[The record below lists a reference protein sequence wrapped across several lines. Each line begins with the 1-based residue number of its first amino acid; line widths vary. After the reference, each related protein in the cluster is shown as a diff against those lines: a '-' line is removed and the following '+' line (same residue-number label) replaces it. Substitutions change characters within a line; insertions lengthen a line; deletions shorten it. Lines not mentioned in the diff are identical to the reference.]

1 MSQRARKRGANHC
14 DWVQAK
20 GTDTCLASA
29 PGGWEFVSKGGE
41 AGGACPPGPDPERRS
56 RQEALSAR
64 VSRAPPPVPYPR
76 AAHRQSSPTARGSG
90 RPRSVGG
97 SGAPATPAAQYLR
110 TRRRDPRIARQHTYA
125 PYNSARAWRAV
136 MTSSVAPV
144 TSEGHGGGSGTLADC
159 SSAEEKAL
167 CPAPSSAA
175 GTGPGGRSRG
185 GLRSRASSY
194 PGGRVSAGTALGP
207 SLSLAIC
214 KWAELRVTVRI

>member
-41 AGGACPPGPDPERRS
+41 AGGGCPPGPDRGTEEPPRGAVG
-56 RQEALSAR
+56 QGLAR
-64 VSRAPPPVPYPR
+64 PPTPVPYPR

-110 TRRRDPRIARQHTYA
+110 TRRRDPRIARQHTYR
-125 PYNSARAWRAV
+125 PLQFRESLARGDDVQRRAGDVRGSWRRLWN
-136 MTSSVAPV
+136 PGRLQLRGG
-144 TSEGHGGGSGTLADC
+144 EGALPRAQLGSGDRTRRPIPRRT
-159 SSAEEKAL
+159 AESCFFVSGRPGE
-167 CPAPSSAA
+167 CRH
-175 GTGPGGRSRG
+175 GPGTESQSRH
-185 GLRSRASSY
+185 L
-194 PGGRVSAGTALGP
+194 
-207 SLSLAIC
+207 
-214 KWAELRVTVRI
+214 